1 MVLER
6 IFSLWALARWLHLLA
21 AITWIGGQLFILIVL
36 LPIMRGA
43 LPRDERVLL
52 FARVGR
58 RYGLVSWVA
67 LSVLIVTGVINGQR
81 RGVNWAHLFQAGSY
95 GQILGAK
102 LVLVAVVI
110 VVTIVH
116 AGYFGRRM
124 TTLAERARALG
135 SDDPAL
141 AAERRRLQV
150 ISGVLSGLNLL
161 LNLAIVLLAAALV
174 A

>member
-124 TTLAERARALG
+124 TTLAERALA

-161 LNLAIVLLAAALV
+161 LNLVIVLLAAALV